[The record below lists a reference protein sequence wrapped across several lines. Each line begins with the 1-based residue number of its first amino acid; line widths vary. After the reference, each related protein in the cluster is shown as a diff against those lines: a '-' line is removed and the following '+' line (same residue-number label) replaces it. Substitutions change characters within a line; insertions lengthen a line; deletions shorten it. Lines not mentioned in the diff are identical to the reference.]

1 MGKKFLLIAP
11 AILITILVL
20 SLKTSVWNSY
30 FQSELNKYINS
41 SGWSIQV
48 ERAEGYLFST
58 SVFNNINLIHN
69 NGSSLKIKESS
80 INIGLFSSLLGTPVF
95 DLLTLEGMHVNYSGD
110 IYSQEET
117 GKESDLVLNIPFHV
131 RSFFVDG
138 KVF

>member
-1 MGKKFLLIAP
+1 MMQMGKKYLLIAP
-11 AILITILVL
+11 AILITVLVL

-69 NGSSLKIKESS
+69 NGSSLKITRIFYKYWIIFILTRNSS
-80 INIGLFSSLLGTPVF
+80 F
-95 DLLTLEGMHVNYSGD
+95 
-110 IYSQEET
+110 
-117 GKESDLVLNIPFHV
+117 
-131 RSFFVDG
+131 
-138 KVF
+138 